1 MLTKVCVD
9 SRGWGC
15 WLKVPWNLFTLFH
28 WNWKDV
34 VLFVGQ
40 IV

>member
-1 MLTKVCVD
+1 MLTKMCKD

-15 WLKVPWNLFTLFH
+15 WLRVPRNPLTLFH